1 MYTIDPVITKK
12 TEIVEDPILTVAQV
26 GLWLNL
32 PAGIITKNTTLIE
45 DLINTVTNVVSEYTW
60 LRLQRTTYEADFLLD
75 YNYWGYFWSNNL
87 SLMLKRAPII
97 TLSDISKIEYL
108 DEATG
113 TYLEFDRGAMTA
125 AGLYENVTERQ
136 EQRGWA
142 SIYLREPIPYDST
155 RYNAYKIRVTFIA
168 GFTID
173 DDPVTDIPQALKTA
187 MLQIIASYYTNR
199 GDCEERKCSLNG
211 FPVPCMAK
219 GILDLYS
226 IARTVLC

>member
-1 MYTIDPVITKK
+1 MYSIDPVITKK
-12 TEIVEDPILTVAQV
+12 TDIVQDAILTAAQV

-32 PAGIITKNTTLIE
+32 PAGIITKNTTLIN
-45 DLINTVTNVVSEYTW
+45 DLIKTVTNVVSDYTW
-60 LRLQRTTYEADFLLD
+60 LRLQRTTYEAEFLLD

-87 SLMLKRAPII
+87 SLMLKRSPII
-97 TLSDISKIEYL
+97 ALSDISKIEYL
-108 DEATG
+108 DET
-113 TYLEFDRGAMTA
+113 TQDYVEFDRGAMTA

-142 SIYLREPIPYDST
+142 SIYLRETIPYDST

-199 GDCEERKCSLNG
+199 GDCDDRACSLKG
-211 FPVPCMAK
+211 FPVPCAAK
-219 GILDLYS
+219 GILDQYS